1 MLSRLYL
8 GIMILLLPFA
18 ILLAMAMKVDWLI
31 VLYTTVLS
39 MIIIITII
47 TIIAPAMVVQSPLIA
62 VRNGEFNVSKLI
74 MLLVHFLFSD
84 GQSTSSGGSSDDD
97 SNVYPGV
104 IAAGVIVFIIAG
116 IVIVGIII
124 IVIRKKK
131 SLRQLEQTGRV
142 TEATLPQAS
151 VLHYTYPSVSS
162 QAPVSNQPYPNL
174 VHNQQQTPQASTGN
188 EAAMTSISPQA
199 AMFYPNYYGAG
210 NAAAVG
216 FTSNQ
221 SYLPDGNK
229 PAIDPP
235 TYSACTGERGPDG
248 STNNQSIFLPP
259 DYASAVSTNASVQ
272 VPPATNN

>member
-1 MLSRLYL
+1 MLSHLYL
-8 GIMILLLPFA
+8 GMVIILLLFV
-18 ILLAMAMKVDWLI
+18 ILLAMGMKVDWLI

-39 MIIIITII
+39 IIIII

-62 VRNGEFNVSKLI
+62 VRNGEFNISKLI

-84 GQSTSSGGSSDDD
+84 GQSTSSGGSSTSDDD

-116 IVIVGIII
+116 IVIVRIII
-124 IVIRKKK
+124 IVTRKKK

-174 VHNQQQTPQASTGN
+174 VHNQQQTPQASTGI
-188 EAAMTSISPQA
+188 EAAMTSISPQT
-199 AMFYPNYYGAG
+199 AMSYPNYYGAG

-235 TYSACTGERGPDG
+235 PYSACIGERGPDG
-248 STNNQSIFLPP
+248 STNNRSIFLPP
-259 DYASAVSTNASVQ
+259 DYASAVSTNAFVQ